1 MISPGRHINISSDW
15 IRGITSP
22 ICSYFQISTHI
33 RSFIIKKSHYHQDVK
48 NTPALPHLMSAFQQD
63 QTVCISVSVSVS
75 LSHCLSLSA
84 GCTKICS
91 LFCIFALISFPG
103 PRLAISFLS
112 KQPDL
117 MLWWNI
123 QIKAIYTKMKAI
135 KIYVKT
141 KVSESCFKLNAHIYL
156 FFLWK
161 FLGYSVSG
169 LAWLAVAWK
178 LFWLCETLLVDRII
192 FYLGRFILKY
202 VHLICHN
209 TMCSSCSC

>member
-1 MISPGRHINISSDW
+1 MLKIPQL
-15 IRGITSP
+15 
-22 ICSYFQISTHI
+22 C
-33 RSFIIKKSHYHQDVK
+33 
-48 NTPALPHLMSAFQQD
+48 PHLMSAFQQD
-63 QTVCISVSVSVS
+63 QTVMFVFLLASLCQCISVS
-75 LSHCLSLSA
+75 A
-84 GCTKICS
+84 ECTKICS

-141 KVSESCFKLNAHIYL
+141 KVSESCFKLNARIYL

-178 LFWLCETLLVDRII
+178 LFWLCKLCLLIE
-192 FYLGRFILKY
+192 
-202 VHLICHN
+202 
-209 TMCSSCSC
+209 